1 MMAITL
7 LESSTVRA
15 AGELKAE
22 NPQTGEAILVKD
34 GIAYGLNPVGRRIWE
49 LIQQPTVVSQVRD
62 TLLQE
67 YAVEPERCTQDLLEL
82 LEDLVARELAELVDG
97 QAG

>member
-1 MMAITL
+1 MAKQL
-7 LESSTVRA
+7 SESSTVLA
-15 AGELKAE
+15 SGKLLAE
-22 NPQTGEAILVKD
+22 NHDTGEVYLVKD

-49 LIQQPTVVSQVRD
+49 LIQQPTMVSQVRD

-67 YAVEPERCTQDLLEL
+67 YDVEAERCTQELLEL
-82 LEDLVARELAELVDG
+82 LEDLIARGLAERVDG

>member
-1 MMAITL
+1 MTKQL
-7 LESSTVRA
+7 SERSTVLA
-15 AGELKAE
+15 SGKLLAE
-22 NPQTGEAILVKD
+22 NKDTGEVYLVKD

-49 LIQQPTVVSQVRD
+49 LIQQPTVVGEVRD

-67 YAVEPERCTQDLLEL
+67 YAVEAERCTQELLEL
-82 LEDLVARELAELVDG
+82 LEELVARGLAERVDG